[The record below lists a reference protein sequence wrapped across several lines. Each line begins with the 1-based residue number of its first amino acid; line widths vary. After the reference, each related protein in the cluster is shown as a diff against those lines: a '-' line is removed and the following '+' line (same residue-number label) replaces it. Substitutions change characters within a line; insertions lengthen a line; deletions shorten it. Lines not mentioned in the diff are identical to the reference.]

1 MLVKRTAAA
10 AVLVAAVVST
20 TLGATGQAF
29 ARPVGARE
37 PASVDASSDGGD
49 PGDPFAPVVSSSGR
63 ASTPPNAGG
72 TPCSGAK
79 SVGST
84 PWSDI
89 ETRAASWLTIN
100 VRYNEGTCY
109 HNQYGTYRT
118 DCSGFLSLAWGLGD
132 SYTTDSLPS
141 ISSSISFSA
150 MVPGDALLEPSQH
163 VMLFHN
169 WVDSDHKTARV
180 WEESRTGSDMQDL
193 QIPLSYFSGH
203 NYHAIHYNRFQA
215 VAAPAPVPA
224 ADRPGVSVSADGTVL
239 TYARKGDHEI
249 MVKTLTNGTWSAPV
263 DALGITPG
271 QPRISGDGG
280 SIFFRVGDGR
290 VARTYRSSDGRWH
303 PATIGG
309 AARGNIS
316 PNRNGT
322 IAYYSDQGNGRVARA
337 VYNSATGKFSVANF
351 GTQNARGDLTTNAT
365 GTSVFYV
372 TPAGRPYQTYDSP
385 SGVHEVALPNTT
397 NVNTVAINADAN
409 QTYYPTPDGTVTIN
423 SYNGSKW
430 VTTPTGGTSAQSL
443 AVTADGGAVYF
454 PTPSTKFPTNDW
466 HTTGNWNGPA
476 ALLTSTTT
484 NRALTTAA
492 TAGTGVFEVDTN
504 GNLVDISIKNGTW
517 NGQIIERNATDA

>member
-1 MLVKRTAAA
+1 MTSHSAKTIFRIVTAAGG
-10 AVLVAAVVST
+10 
-20 TLGATGQAF
+20 LGAAMLFGPANAF
-29 ARPVGARE
+29 AQVGPDPIHANHVMDPAGVSASTASSYIQSAAADARKVNTE
-37 PASVDASSDGGD
+37 FGLPASVTVAQSALESGYGGSSLSTDERNYFGIKCSSTGFHGSIASGCKSEPTQECD
-49 PGDPFAPVVSSSGR
+49 SSGCHSTT
-63 ASTPPNAGG
+63 ASFRVYPSRYESFRDYGSLISTLSRYGPAMAKAG
-72 TPCSGAK
+72 TPDEFIREVARDGWATDPDYADKVLSIM
-79 SVGST
+79 S
-84 PWSDI
+84 
-89 ETRAASWLTIN
+89 
-100 VRYNEGTCY
+100 RYN
-109 HNQYGTYRT
+109 TYQF
-118 DCSGFLSLAWGLGD
+118 DA
-132 SYTTDSLPS
+132 PS
-141 ISSSISFSA
+141 
-150 MVPGDALLEPSQH
+150 
-163 VMLFHN
+163 
-169 WVDSDHKTARV
+169 
-180 WEESRTGSDMQDL
+180 
-193 QIPLSYFSGH
+193 
-203 NYHAIHYNRFQA
+203 
-215 VAAPAPVPA
+215 APAPVPA